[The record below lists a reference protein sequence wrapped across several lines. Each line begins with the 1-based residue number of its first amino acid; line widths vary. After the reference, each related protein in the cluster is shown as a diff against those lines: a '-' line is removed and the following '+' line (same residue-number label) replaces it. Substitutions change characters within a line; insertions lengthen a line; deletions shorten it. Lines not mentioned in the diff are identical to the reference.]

1 VRAAL
6 RRYETAYES
15 LDVGAV
21 RGAWPSLSD
30 GDARSL
36 ARAFAGYDRLQM
48 SLEGCRVQVEGAT
61 ATATCRVTQAI
72 DVKVGSDLKSNQQIT
87 FRLRKSGDGWT
98 ITGRS
103 VQ

>member
-1 VRAAL
+1 
-6 RRYETAYES
+6 
-15 LDVGAV
+15 
-21 RGAWPSLSD
+21 
-30 GDARSL
+30 
-36 ARAFAGYDRLQM
+36 
-48 SLEGCRVQVEGAT
+48 VEGAT